1 MATDEAAQ
9 SSAPEGDAPAV
20 DDAPI
25 VENVPVAADDP
36 VTDAPDTRT

>member
-9 SSAPEGDAPAV
+9 SSTLEGDTSVA
-20 DDAPI
+20 DDALI
-25 VENVPVAADDP
+25 AEDVPAAADDP